1 MMDKDILKRKLAT
14 KKILVVDDE
23 PAVCNML
30 EKFLTKKEYKVSTA
44 LSGKEAIKK
53 VKREKPH
60 IIFLDI
66 RMPHMDGIEVL
77 KRIREI
83 VRWSF
88 TLQESLNPLKRYLN
102 PFSWFRIIFSYFSL
116 QTSTQNL
123 LVLQEVLVFLSD
135 SPFWYR

>member
-1 MMDKDILKRKLAT
+1 MGKDILKRKSAT

-30 EKFLTKKEYKVSTA
+30 KKFLTQKEYKVSTA

-53 VKREKPH
+53 VKKEKPH

-66 RMPHMDGIEVL
+66 RMPHMDGIEAL

-83 VRWSF
+83 DKKAGIIMITAVKDDDVGKKCLKMGAYEYI
-88 TLQESLNPLKRYLN
+88 TKPLSLEYLEN
-102 PFSWFRIIFSYFSL
+102 AL
-116 QTSTQNL
+116 VVKL
-123 LVLQEVLVFLSD
+123 LDF
-135 SPFWYR
+135 PK